1 MQVVGCRLLV
11 VRCWCFPRLFLSL
24 FENQILVAMKFF
36 RIIPII
42 LPFVLIS
49 LSLNSC
55 TSSEEKWQI
64 SVLLPESVD
73 AETID
78 GRLIFLLSSNDRQE
92 PRFQISDGAG
102 TQLVFGMDVE
112 AWKPGRSIDFD
123 CSSLGYPIRDLSE
136 IPPGEYYVQVI
147 LNLYETFNLSTGHTV
162 KMHMDQGEGLQWNS
176 SPGNL
181 FSEPIAI
188 SVESGSQ
195 PTINLEL
202 DQVIPPIEPPE
213 DTEFIQHIKIKSEKL
228 SEFWG
233 RPMYLQ
239 ANVLAPFGFDPDS
252 ETQYPLFVF
261 QGHFPYSFGGF
272 RTAPPDADPNDTIF
286 NSRFGITGYSYIQQK
301 EAFGFYQNWIS
312 PDFPRYV
319 IIEIQHQNPYY
330 DDSYAVN
337 SANIGPYGD
346 AIMYELLPVIED
358 KFNCVGEGWGRFTY
372 GGSTGG
378 WEALAV
384 QVLYPDEFNACF
396 AACPDPIDFRAYT
409 VVDIYEDNN
418 AYYLDSEFKRTA
430 RPGHRNYLGHVS
442 STIED
447 SNIMELVLGTNSR
460 SGGQWDIWQAVY
472 SPMDDNGYPK
482 PIWDK
487 LSGEIDKEVA
497 EYWKEN
503 YDLRYILERDW
514 ETLGP
519 KLKGKIHIYCGDMDN
534 YYLNNAVML
543 MEEFLEST
551 TDPYYGGEVDYGD
564 RCEHCW
570 NGDHDQP
577 NAISRLRYNW
587 MYNDKI
593 RERLRK
599 TAPKDNRLVNWGI

>member
-1 MQVVGCRLLV
+1 MKSYRVFLIIAIVFLGFICLSCSNSTENWQV
-11 VRCWCFPRLFLSL
+11 
-24 FENQILVAMKFF
+24 
-36 RIIPII
+36 
-42 LPFVLIS
+42 
-49 LSLNSC
+49 
-55 TSSEEKWQI
+55 
-64 SVLLPESVD
+64 SVLLPDSIDVESL
-73 AETID
+73 D
-78 GRLIFLLSSNDRQE
+78 GRLLLILSSNDNSE
-92 PRFQISDGAG
+92 PRFQISDGPG
-102 TQLVFGMDVE
+102 TQLVFGMDIDDWE
-112 AWKPGRSIDFD
+112 PGNKIKFD
-123 CSSLGYPIRDLSE
+123 CSSLGYPLSNISE
-136 IPPGEYYVQVI
+136 IPSGDYQVQAF
-147 LNLYETFNLSTGHTV
+147 LNIYETFNLSSGHTT
-162 KMHMDQGEGLQWNS
+162 KMHMDQGEGQAWNR
-176 SPGNL
+176 SPGN
-181 FSEPIAI
+181 FY
-188 SVESGSQ
+188 SV
-195 PTINLEL
+195 PAKVNIDKDARNVLNL
-202 DQVIPPIEPPE
+202 VMNKKIPPIEPAK
-213 DTEFIQHIKIKSEKL
+213 DTEFIKHVKIKSEKL

-233 RPMYLQ
+233 RPIHLQ
-239 ANVLAPFGFDPDS
+239 ANVLVPHGFDPEADT
-252 ETQYPLFVF
+252 EYPLFVF
-261 QGHFPYSFGGF
+261 HGHFPYSFGGF
-272 RTAPPDADPNDTIF
+272 RTTPPDADPNDTIW
-286 NSRFGITGYSYIQQK
+286 NSRFSMTGYQYVQQE
-301 EAFGFYQNWIS
+301 EAYDFYKKWIS

-346 AIMYELLPVIED
+346 AIMYELLPIIEE

-384 QVLYPDEFNACF
+384 QVFYPNEFNACF

-409 VVDIYEDNN
+409 VVNIYEDRN

-430 RPGHRNYLGHVS
+430 RPGHRDYLGHVS

-447 SNIMELVLGTNSR
+447 ANILESVLGTNSR
-460 SGGQWDIWQAVY
+460 SGGQWDIWQAVF

-487 LSGEIDKEVA
+487 LTGEIDHGVS

-503 YDLRYILERDW
+503 YDLKYILERDW

-519 KLKGKIHIYCGDMDN
+519 KLEGKIHIYCGDMDN

-543 MEEFLEST
+543 MEDFLEST
-551 TDPYYGGEVDYGD
+551 NDPYYGGVVDYGD

-587 MYNDKI
+587 MYNDLI

-599 TAPKDNRLVNWGI
+599 TAPVNHKLENWGI